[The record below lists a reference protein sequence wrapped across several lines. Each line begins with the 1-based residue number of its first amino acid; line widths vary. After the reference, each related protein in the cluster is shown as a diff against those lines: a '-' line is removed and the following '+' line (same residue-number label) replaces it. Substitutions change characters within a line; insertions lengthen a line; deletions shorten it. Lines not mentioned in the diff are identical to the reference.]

1 MTRGLWVSLC
11 RTCLPIAFAL
21 AVTGCEDPEPPD
33 PAALIPD
40 WRVYYNREI
49 GVELRY
55 PYTLSVNSDVSAD
68 GQLLLKLQWVGR
80 GTTMFKLETA
90 QAAPGDSPVPA
101 GQADQMVGGERASL
115 ATVEVDG
122 EDMQQLKLV
131 RDGRVY
137 FFTGDGDTFEKIL
150 DSVEFF
156 EPGSIPPSAVL
167 DGAQPA
173 AR

>member
-1 MTRGLWVSLC
+1 MTSGLWASLG
-11 RTCLPIAFAL
+11 RTCLPIAFAF
-21 AVTGCEDPEPPD
+21 AVAGCEDPEPPD

-49 GVELRY
+49 GVELKY
-55 PYTLSVNSDVSAD
+55 PYTLSVDADVSAD

-90 QAAPGDSPVPA
+90 QAAPGDTPGPA

-137 FFTGDGDTFEKIL
+137 FFTGDGDTFEKVL

-156 EPGSIPPSAVL
+156 EPGSVPPSVVL
-167 DGAQPA
+167 DGTQPA